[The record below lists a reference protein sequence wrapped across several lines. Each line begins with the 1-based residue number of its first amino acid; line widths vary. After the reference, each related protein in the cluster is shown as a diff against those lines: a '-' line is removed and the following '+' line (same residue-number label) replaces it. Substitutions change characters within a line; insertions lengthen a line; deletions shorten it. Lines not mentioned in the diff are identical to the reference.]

1 MKTSKL
7 LTPKQ
12 GGIHVQKKPFVVSDQ
27 ILLEEALTLLDD
39 YQNQLEELDEALE
52 QSIQQIGQC
61 KQQTSE
67 RAKLEDWFAE
77 VMQ

>member
-1 MKTSKL
+1 MKTSKS

-12 GGIHVQKKPFVVSDQ
+12 DGMDTQKKPFVVSDQ
-27 ILLEEALTLLDD
+27 MLLEEALTLLDD
-39 YQNQLEELDEALE
+39 YQTQLDVLDEALE
-52 QSIQQIGQC
+52 RSIQQIGQC
-61 KQQTSE
+61 KQQASD

>member
-7 LTPKQ
+7 LRPKQ
-12 GGIHVQKKPFVVSDQ
+12 SGIDVQKKPFVMSDQ
-27 ILLEEALTLLDD
+27 MLLEEALTLLDD
-39 YQNQLEELDEALE
+39 YHNQLEELDNVLE
-52 QSIQQIGQC
+52 RSIQQIGQC
-61 KQQTSE
+61 KQQASE